1 MFCEAGFGWHP
12 QFDNPT
18 FLGWSVVAFYGL
30 AAIACGR
37 AAVLARARRG
47 LGAERGRG
55 VEAAGMWWALA
66 SALCFL
72 GVNKQLNLQTLLIVA
87 GRHMAAAGGWYRQ
100 RRAAQLAFSVVFG
113 LGLCLLL
120 VWLGGRHRDFFKQ
133 NPLAF
138 RGALILGLFVA
149 LRAATINHTNE
160 FLRINFQDEKW
171 AWVLEIGG
179 SVLIGIGAL
188 IPRPPAENVRS
199 GLSLYPK

>member
-1 MFCEAGFGWHP
+1 MVMQLTFCQAGFGWHP
-12 QFDNPT
+12 QPDNPT

-30 AAIACGR
+30 AAMACGR

-47 LGAERGRG
+47 LRAQRGHG
-55 VEAAGMWWALA
+55 VDGAGMWWALA

-72 GVNKQLNLQTLLIVA
+72 GVNKQLNLQSLLIVA
-87 GRHMAAAGGWYRQ
+87 GRHVAAAGGWYSQ
-100 RRAAQLAFSVVFG
+100 RRAVQLAFSLVFG
-113 LGLCLLL
+113 LGVCLLL
-120 VWLGGRHRDFFKQ
+120 VWLEGRHGGFFKQ

-160 FLRINFQDEKW
+160 FLGISLQDKEW

-179 SVLIGIGAL
+179 SVLIGIGAVL
-188 IPRPPAENVRS
+188 PRPSSEM
-199 GLSLYPK
+199 